1 MTATRDEPIIIVGAG
16 IFGLS
21 SALHLAQRGYTD
33 VTIFD
38 KQPYHNSLYSYDQGC
53 DGASSGAAPEVR

>member
-1 MTATRDEPIIIVGAG
+1 MADHAPEKPQAIIIVGAG

-21 SALHLAQRGYTD
+21 TAIHLNERGYAN

-38 KQPYHNSLYSYDQGC
+38 KQPYDNTLYNYFK
-53 DGASSGAAPEVR
+53 